1 MFFPKRFFQKQSLSR
16 WFVALALGVVCSF
29 PVSAQTDKTAVPS
42 KPVVVDSI
50 AAVVNNDVI
59 TVGELNDRV
68 QLIESQLKK
77 QNITLPPRNELQ
89 KQVLEHMIV
98 ESAQLQLA
106 KEMGIRVDDTHL
118 DRTIALIAEKNH
130 MTVPQFQ
137 QFTEQDGT
145 TFENFREKVRSEIT
159 MQRLRDREVINKI
172 QINDAEVD
180 HLLGA
185 DAQLQMPEQ
194 VRLGHILIRIPEN
207 ASPEQIAEKR
217 ERAEKVLKILQSGGD
232 FQQNAASYSDADEGL
247 SGGDIG
253 WRSTDRLPKVFVDAL
268 AGVQPGH
275 TTGIIK
281 SPNGFH
287 ILKVL
292 DKRTMSTGPALA
304 VDASGGSTVQ
314 QIHAR
319 HILIK
324 VNQLVSADEAKRK
337 LLDLKQRILNKS
349 ATFEEL
355 AKTYSNDTSANRGG
369 DLGWIYP
376 GDTVPEFEK
385 ALVSLQ
391 PGAISDPV
399 ETQFGFHL
407 IQVLEKKTDDMSA
420 ERKRI
425 AAKQALRERKIAE
438 ATEEWLRQLRDRA
451 YVEYRLNDNKQ
462 GL

>member
-1 MFFPKRFFQKQSLSR
+1 M
-16 WFVALALGVVCSF
+16 V
-29 PVSAQTDKTAVPS
+29 
-42 KPVVVDSI
+42 
-50 AAVVNNDVI
+50 
-59 TVGELNDRV
+59 
-68 QLIESQLKK
+68 
-77 QNITLPPRNELQ
+77 
-89 KQVLEHMIV
+89 
-98 ESAQLQLA
+98 
-106 KEMGIRVDDTHL
+106 
-118 DRTIALIAEKNH
+118 
-130 MTVPQFQ
+130 
-137 QFTEQDGT
+137 
-145 TFENFREKVRSEIT
+145 
-159 MQRLRDREVINKI
+159 
-172 QINDAEVD
+172 
-180 HLLGA
+180 
-185 DAQLQMPEQ
+185 
-194 VRLGHILIRIPEN
+194 RIPEN

-253 WRSTDRLPKVFVDAL
+253 WRSTDRLPKTFVDAL
-268 AGVQPGH
+268 SGLKPGDI
-275 TTGIIK
+275 TGIIK

-287 ILKVL
+287 ILKIL
-292 DKRTMSTGPALA
+292 DKRSMSAGTDQKPSVADSH
-304 VDASGGSTVQ
+304 VVQ

-324 VNQLVSADEAKRK
+324 VNQLVSADEARRK
-337 LLDLKQRILNKS
+337 LIDLRQRIQNNS

-355 AKTYSNDTSANRGG
+355 AKTYSNDTSASRGG

-391 PGAISDPV
+391 PGEISDPV

-407 IQVLEKKTDDMSA
+407 IQVLEKKTDDMSL

-462 GL
+462 EM